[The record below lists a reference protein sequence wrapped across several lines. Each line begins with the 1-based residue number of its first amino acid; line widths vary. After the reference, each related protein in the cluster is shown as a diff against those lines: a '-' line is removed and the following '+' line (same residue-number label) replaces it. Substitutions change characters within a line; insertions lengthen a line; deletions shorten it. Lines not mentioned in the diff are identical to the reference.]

1 MVGREGEIVW
11 GVCHLF
17 ASFNDTFIV
26 SLFSAPQPTQRSG
39 LPLVLRP
46 PASLLRL
53 RRRHRQ
59 RQHPRQPPAPS
70 RGPAATP
77 EHQADLELSGAQ
89 HITDISG
96 RETVCRFTGGM
107 QVKADRDESSP
118 YAAMMASQSVIAK
131 LKSVGIN
138 ALHYK
143 LRGTGGTRT
152 RTPGP
157 GGVAALRALARGG
170 IKVGRI
176 EDTTP
181 IPTDTT
187 RKKGGRRGRRL

>member
-1 MVGREGEIVW
+1 MPKKAADVTEVEEPVEAARMVGREGEIVW

-17 ASFNDTFIV
+17 ASFNDTFI
-26 SLFSAPQPTQRSG
+26 
-39 LPLVLRP
+39 
-46 PASLLRL
+46 
-53 RRRHRQ
+53 
-59 RQHPRQPPAPS
+59 
-70 RGPAATP
+70 
-77 EHQADLELSGAQ
+77 

>member
-11 GVCHLF
+11 GICHLF

-26 SLFSAPQPTQRSG
+26 RLSLLVAQPTAATSALFVQRTAASHR
-39 LPLVLRP
+39 RP
-46 PASLLRL
+46 RPRLRL
-53 RRRHRQ
+53 
-59 RQHPRQPPAPS
+59 PRPRACVS
-70 RGPAATP
+70 AAAGPA
-77 EHQADLELSGAQ
+77 HRADLERSRAQ

-118 YAAMMASQSVIAK
+118 YAAMMASVSVIAR
-131 LKSVGIN
+131 LKEVGIN

-157 GGVAALRALARGG
+157 GGVAALRALSRGG
-170 IKVGRI
+170 IKIGRI

>member
-1 MVGREGEIVW
+1 MEEVEEEVTPNLIGAREGEIVVSFAPPRRPDHADTNPADGSPGSFVQF

-17 ASFNDTFIV
+17 ASFNDTFIHV
-26 SLFSAPQPTQRSG
+26 
-39 LPLVLRP
+39 
-46 PASLLRL
+46 
-53 RRRHRQ
+53 
-59 RQHPRQPPAPS
+59 
-70 RGPAATP
+70 
-77 EHQADLELSGAQ
+77 
-89 HITDISG
+89 TDISG
-96 RETVCRFTGGM
+96 RETICRFTGGM
-107 QVKADRDESSP
+107 KVKADRDESSP
-118 YAAMMASQSVIAK
+118 YAAMMCSVDVVNK
-131 LKSVGIN
+131 LKEVGIN
-138 ALHYK
+138 ALHFK

-170 IKVGRI
+170 IKIGRI